1 MTILEKSL
9 ASGIP
14 LHKGALIAMLVAG
27 SVVQSVAQIYTLS
40 ARNTSV
46 QITDSGASSGLSDW
60 LINGVNQLNQQWF
73 YYSIGSGAV
82 NSIDTISSPSAPVLG
97 GSSKS
102 PTFTTTY
109 SDSLISVTPTFT
121 LGSSPVGS
129 STATL
134 GTTITIN
141 NPSASTQTYHFYQF
155 SDFYLGGV
163 SGNQSVQFTANGLGS
178 FNVVQTSLTGAS
190 LVGTISAISGGASDT
205 TEVEAGIGTTFG
217 LVNGN
222 PAPMF
227 NDSPL
232 SAGPGNVVFAYEWD
246 ATVVSGGSVTIS
258 EIQSVPEPFSV
269 TLISSGLVALAVLS
283 WRRQAAQL
291 SFIHK

>member
-1 MTILEKSL
+1 MKSLEKSL
-9 ASGIP
+9 ASGVR
-14 LHKGALIAMLVAG
+14 LYKSAVIAILVAG

-40 ARNTSV
+40 ARNTSI
-46 QITDSGASSGLSDW
+46 QITDSGVNSGVSDW
-60 LINGVNQLNQQWF
+60 VINGVNQLNQQWF
-73 YYSIGSGAV
+73 FYSIGAGAV

-97 GSSKS
+97 GSSRS

-109 SDSLISVTPTFT
+109 SDPLISVTPTFT

-134 GTTITIN
+134 GTAITIN
-141 NPSASTQTYHFYQF
+141 NPSAGTLTYHFYQF
-155 SDFYLGGV
+155 SDFYLDGV
-163 SGNQSVQFTANGLGS
+163 SGNQNVQFTANGLGS
-178 FNVVQTSLTGAS
+178 FNVVQTSLTGGT
-190 LVGTISAISGGASDT
+190 LVGTVSAISGGTSDT
-205 TEVEAGIGTTFG
+205 TEVEAGVGTLFG

-227 NDSPL
+227 NNIPL

-246 ATVVSGGSVTIS
+246 ATVVSGGSVSIS

-269 TLISSGLVALAVLS
+269 TLISSSLVLLALS
-283 WRRQAAQL
+283 YWRRQAAQL